1 MASAWPYEGAC
12 VVIEPLQQPIFA
24 VPKPTPFARIIPPA
38 PATMAKIALPILLLW
53 KHTTTAWL
61 HAAALQLGCLLARC
75 NGLRVERRQI
85 YYQKL

>member
-24 VPKPTPFARIIPPA
+24 VPKPTPFARING
-38 PATMAKIALPILLLW
+38 KDRIANIVVVETNNNGL
-53 KHTTTAWL
+53 
-61 HAAALQLGCLLARC
+61 AACSSVAALGCLLARC